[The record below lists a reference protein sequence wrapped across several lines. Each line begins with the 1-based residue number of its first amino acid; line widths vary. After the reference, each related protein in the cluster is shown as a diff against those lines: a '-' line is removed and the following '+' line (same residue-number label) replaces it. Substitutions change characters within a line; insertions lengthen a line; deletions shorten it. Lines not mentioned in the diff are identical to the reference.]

1 MDQRLKE
8 RLIGA
13 AVLVAVGVWLIP
25 WVLDGRAPAPD
36 EDRSVPLQLPSPDQ
50 RAPVKSE
57 TLDLG
62 AERAGGPAA
71 PGAKTSAADGA
82 ETRSRRK
89 QAEPP
94 PEPEVQ
100 VAAAEPQT
108 RTAGEAPAEAVSEA
122 ADDEPVAATK
132 SGASATTSAAD
143 RQWMVQLGSFG
154 EEENAKRLADRV
166 AGIGFDAQ
174 ISTHRSGGR
183 VLHRVR
189 VGPEATRNEAEAT
202 ASALSAHGF
211 VARVVTAD

>member
-25 WVLDGRAPAPD
+25 WVLDGRAPAPAQ
-36 EDRSVPLQLPSPDQ
+36 DRSVPLQLPSPDE
-50 RAPVKSE
+50 RAPLKSA
-57 TLDLG
+57 TLDLD
-62 AERAGGPAA
+62 AERGGGSAPASNA
-71 PGAKTSAADGA
+71 SVPGAGASSAHKEA
-82 ETRSRRK
+82 ERR
-89 QAEPP
+89 
-94 PEPEVQ
+94 PEPEVR
-100 VAAAEPQT
+100 VASAEPQP
-108 RTAGEAPAEAVSEA
+108 AAAAPAKAASEPA
-122 ADDEPVAATK
+122 AKSATATK
-132 SGASATTSAAD
+132 SEASAPGVGNE
-143 RQWMVQLGSFG
+143 QWMVQLGSFG